1 LLPAGLSPIIK
12 IYIKPMLFLWLLPVI
27 FIIHD
32 TEEII
37 IMQNWLAANRPK
49 LRPYEERF
57 RFIRF
62 ALKFNDITK
71 AQFTGA
77 VFIELLV
84 LAGVSALFSFSAQNE
99 TAKIIYLSFNTALFI
114 HLFMHVGQ
122 SVILKSYTPGVIT
135 SIAVLIP
142 GGILIYKFLLQW
154 DFVNMTQILISI
166 PIGTALIFPI
176 LFGSLFLS
184 KKLIR

>member
-1 LLPAGLSPIIK
+1 
-12 IYIKPMLFLWLLPVI
+12 MLFVWLLPLI

-37 IMQNWLAANRPK
+37 TMQSWLAANRPR

-57 RFIRF
+57 RFIRY
-62 ALKFNDITK
+62 ALKFNNVTK

-77 VFIELLV
+77 VFIELFV
-84 LAGVSALFSFSAQNE
+84 LAGASALFFSSAQSE
-99 TAKIIYLSFNTALFI
+99 AAKFIYLSFNTALFI

-135 SIAVLIP
+135 SLLVLIP

-166 PIGTALIFPI
+166 PTGTVLIFPI
-176 LFGSLFLS
+176 LFGSLFIS
-184 KKLIR
+184 KKLIRGN